1 MAEQQTMTEQEQQE
15 WVRNSYKTATK
26 YLADKGMVT
35 ESVIESESRYLVPVL
50 AVWKL
55 NLLDK
60 TSVWVICGDL
70 PTDHAGADM
79 ATSAR
84 DIVRHFSFKWQM
96 QAENIAKSSDE
107 EQEEFVKLLI
117 SRAEGLYGVYE
128 KEELWK
134 NG

>member
-15 WVRNSYKTATK
+15 WVRNSYQTATK
-26 YLADKGMVT
+26 YLADKGMIT
-35 ESVIESESRYLVPVL
+35 ESVVESESRYLVPVL

-70 PTDHAGADM
+70 PTDHAASDM

-84 DIVRHFSFKWQM
+84 DIVRHFSFKWQI
-96 QAENIAKSSDE
+96 QA
-107 EQEEFVKLLI
+107 
-117 SRAEGLYGVYE
+117 
-128 KEELWK
+128 
-134 NG
+134 